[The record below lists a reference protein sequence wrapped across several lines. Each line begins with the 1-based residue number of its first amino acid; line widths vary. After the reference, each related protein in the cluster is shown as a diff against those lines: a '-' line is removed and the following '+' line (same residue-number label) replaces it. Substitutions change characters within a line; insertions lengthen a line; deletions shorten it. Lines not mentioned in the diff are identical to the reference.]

1 MRPPN
6 LGAEA
11 EDCQTV
17 SVRVFL
23 QATVMTTDGGGE
35 ECQKRSYESIQGT
48 TYSSSLSGG
57 VLFVFHFTHVAPFAA
72 KDALERTIVCRHCQF
87 LVMARIL

>member
-17 SVRVFL
+17 SMMRVVL
-23 QATVMTTDGGGE
+23 QAIVMTVE
-35 ECQKRSYESIQGT
+35 EGDCRNGKYASIQGT

-57 VLFVFHFTHVAPFAA
+57 ILFVFHFTNVAPFAA
-72 KDALERTIVCRHCQF
+72 KDALERTVVCRHC
-87 LVMARIL
+87 